1 MPWHPQPRRLAVKI
15 CGIFVNI
22 DVFFQQKII
31 DNRSFSI
38 NARELFS
45 VYLECSEKELDF
57 RLENLSKNDKNNLLY
72 IETDGITN
80 NHIYGLFLEQTYEI
94 FDEFNQS
101 TEFCEKQLSNEYLDG
116 FDSKINSWYLTINGE
131 KLFNN

>member
-1 MPWHPQPRRLAVKI
+1 MKI

-22 DVFFQQKII
+22 DVYFQQKII

-45 VYLECSEKELDF
+45 VYLECSEKELDL

-94 FDEFNQS
+94 FDEFNKS